1 MPYAALSDHQGV
13 IKRKCI
19 TKILSFELQVSITH
33 PITHSLPLH
42 TLGVLHTPFLHYT
55 LCNTPLVGV
64 YLIIHVNVCNT
75 CVLQSGYHGCADE
88 SMLVNSVSAVSV
100 KLI

>member
-1 MPYAALSDHQGV
+1 MQTFRESCHVQSLVIITHQGV

-75 CVLQSGYHGCADE
+75 CVLQPA
-88 SMLVNSVSAVSV
+88 
-100 KLI
+100 